1 MNAFVFVGSVLFW
14 GGYAVNAVFPEAI
27 AFISPD
33 PMIRIFV
40 VAIALGLFSATYTY
54 LGGMGAV
61 VRTDII
67 QFVLLLVGGLFLTF
81 MCINAIGG
89 WGVLWDER
97 SDVMHLHLPAN
108 HPTLPWPAIAGMM
121 LINFYYWGSNQVIV
135 QRALAAK
142 NLHHAQVGLIAGGF
156 LKYFMALIIIVPGI
170 ALSILMEA
178 NPLTDPDLAYPTLI
192 LQFIPTG
199 LRGIILCGLFAS
211 LMSSVDSLFHSTST
225 LFSIDIYKRHLRP
238 NASDQ
243 QVVKVGRY
251 FIWAMFLAGVIFA
264 WVNVY
269 VKFDNPG
276 FALTHWF
283 NEMTFYVQN
292 GIAFLIIVAIFLVAP
307 SKRLVLWTLIG
318 SVLCTFFMKIG
329 FPEMNYLNRTSI
341 VILTTVLVVAT
352 HTIIK
357 QGRPKNWGQLIKIS
371 SPGVGWLGLVL
382 LISLL
387 ASHVVFH

>member
-1 MNAFVFVGSVLFW
+1 
-14 GGYAVNAVFPEAI
+14 
-27 AFISPD
+27 
-33 PMIRIFV
+33 MIRIFV